1 MCEKNNGGNP
11 SKFFSEGKDDEVQNV
26 SIQSQNIDPVQNE
39 VNRTFNVQDQVQ
51 NESTKSQNVDNQTVD
66 KANPSQSG
74 TTQTPDASFLTRI
87 HQALTTAWSRM
98 KRLFCCAKCST
109 SSASSNNSSVSTSS
123 LYLPELKVRYEQ
135 L

>member
-1 MCEKNNGGNP
+1 MSEKNNGGIS
-11 SKFFSEGKDDEVQNV
+11 SKFPSDGKEN
-26 SIQSQNIDPVQNE
+26 PVQNE
-39 VNRTFNVQDQVQ
+39 GIQ
-51 NESTKSQNVDNQTVD
+51 SQNVDNQTVD
-66 KANPSQSG
+66 KANQSQSG

-109 SSASSNNSSVSTSS
+109 SSTSSNNSSVSTSS
-123 LYLPELKVRYEQ
+123 LELPELKVRYEK